1 MVLGAAQKPG
11 DRGRTPA
18 AERDIEDDQQVGSQ
32 IQVLQKNGVA
42 HQLKRQRLDGSCA
55 QQYPKR
61 PATGARKL
69 SNKM

>member
-1 MVLGAAQKPG
+1 MVLGAAQQKAG

-42 HQLKRQRLDGSCA
+42 HQLKRQ
-55 QQYPKR
+55 
-61 PATGARKL
+61 
-69 SNKM
+69 